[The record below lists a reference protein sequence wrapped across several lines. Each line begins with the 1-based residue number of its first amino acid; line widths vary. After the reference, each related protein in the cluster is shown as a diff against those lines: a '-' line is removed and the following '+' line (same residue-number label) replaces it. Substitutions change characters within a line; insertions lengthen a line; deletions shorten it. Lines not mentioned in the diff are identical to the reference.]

1 MTDNIPQHVLGL
13 FLLLH
18 QNVDLS
24 RQDQWRH
31 ICYIHQGLSQLL
43 TFHQTSPTTG

>member
-13 FLLLH
+13 FLLLR

-24 RQDQWRH
+24 RQDSDQWRH
-31 ICYIHQGLSQLL
+31 ICCIH
-43 TFHQTSPTTG
+43 